1 MLISLATA
9 EETLSA
15 IVSAIPRID
24 DRIQPVIDAV
34 AAPIYLTDTNGV
46 VTHFNKACVDF
57 AGRLPEPGRD
67 RWCVTWKLYTLEG
80 QRLPHESCPMAVAVI
95 HQRPV
100 RGVSAVAERPD
111 GTRVAFT
118 PFPTPIFH
126 DGEFAGAINIFVD
139 IASTRQ
145 IDALRAQAIRCRR
158 LANTVSDSG
167 TVKILTRMADD
178 YEAEAQ
184 EIEQAKLLRS

>member
-1 MLISLATA
+1 MLVSLATA

-15 IVSAIPRID
+15 IVSSIPSLD
-24 DRIQPVIDAV
+24 DRVQPVIEAIS
-34 AAPIYLTDTNGV
+34 APVYLTSTKGV

-67 RWCVTWKLYTLEG
+67 HWCVTWKLYTLEG
-80 QRLPHESCPMAVAVI
+80 QHLPHESCPMALAI
-95 HQRPV
+95 THRQPV

-126 DGEFAGAINIFVD
+126 NGEFAGAINIFVD
-139 IASTRQ
+139 IATTRQ
-145 IDALRAQAIRCRR
+145 IDALRTQANRCRR
-158 LANTVSDSG
+158 LANGISDDE
-167 TVKILTRMADD
+167 TVKTLRGMADD
-178 YEAEAQ
+178 YEAEAR
-184 EIEQAKLLRS
+184 EIEQAKLFRN